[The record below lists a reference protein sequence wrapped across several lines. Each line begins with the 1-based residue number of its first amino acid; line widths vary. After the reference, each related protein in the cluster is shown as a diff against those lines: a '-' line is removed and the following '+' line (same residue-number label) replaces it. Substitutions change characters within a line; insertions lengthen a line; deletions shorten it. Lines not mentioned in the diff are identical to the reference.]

1 MLQEKRAQL
10 EDLQVQRVRRL
21 TYEPQ
26 LIPFMMFYRASIP
39 SFPPRC
45 ILPPRS
51 KQQPRQSCQP
61 RRPVCTFPFR
71 SCSPSR
77 TPAPADLSKRQAELQ
92 YAMQELLGGQAMF
105 ERLGL
110 RFDAQVGENVRVIFT
125 QIDPAAPGREFVVGV
140 SVNDADDFELRE
152 CTPAIPDM
160 PQLLDEVN
168 QTADFSKFVQRCRAH
183 FKGMCATAG
192 ASSS

>member
-1 MLQEKRAQL
+1 
-10 EDLQVQRVRRL
+10 
-21 TYEPQ
+21 
-26 LIPFMMFYRASIP
+26 
-39 SFPPRC
+39 
-45 ILPPRS
+45 
-51 KQQPRQSCQP
+51 
-61 RRPVCTFPFR
+61 
-71 SCSPSR
+71 
-77 TPAPADLSKRQAELQ
+77 
-92 YAMQELLGGQAMF
+92 MQELLGGQAMF

-160 PQLLDEVN
+160 AQLLDEVN
-168 QTADFSKFVQRCRAH
+168 ASADFSRFVQKCRAQ
-183 FKGMCATAG
+183 FKAMCAPAG